1 MKRRE
6 NKKLIYSIIVLI
18 FSVGILI
25 IFFLSITFIS
35 PPSTDG
41 GLVIRVGQYDNPPK
55 IYEDDQGNVIGLF
68 PDLLGYIAVQE
79 GWTIEYVKGTWTE
92 CLDRLENNTIDI
104 MVDVAYS
111 DERAEK
117 YDFNNVEILSNWGI
131 IYKTMGS
138 NIESIDDLENKKMA
152 VMKGSIHTEGEGGIK
167 SLVNKWSINCTFI
180 ELENYYQV
188 FEILDEGGAE
198 VGVVNRLFGL
208 LNENDYYVE
217 KTQIMFNPRKL
228 MFAFPKKAEMNQIL
242 IPRIDEQLLKLK
254 EDPNSLYFIIIDKY
268 IYGHEAIILPE
279 WLVLTLIFTI
289 GLLITFI
296 SASFVLN
303 RAVKSRTAEL
313 QEAHDNL
320 EKKVADRTRELERAN
335 IRLKELD
342 QLKSMFLASMSH
354 ELRTP
359 LNSIIGF
366 TGWILMGMVG
376 DLNEEQKKQLTM
388 VKNSANHLLGL
399 INDILDISKI
409 EAGKLELTIEK
420 FEIAEVVNDIVSSV
434 LPLSKDKGLNLLH
447 IVPEGVILNS
457 DKRRIRQVLIN
468 LVSNAIKFTDQGIV
482 KIDVKSLNNQ
492 DLEVIVSDSGIGIK
506 KEDMELLFKPFQQID
521 MSSTKK
527 HEGTGLGLHLCKKL
541 IDLLHGDISVKSQF
555 GKGSEFKFIIPINFE
570 EEILS

>member
-1 MKRRE
+1 MKRRY
-6 NKKLIYSIIVLI
+6 KISLSLSLTITAGIVIILLVATN
-18 FSVGILI
+18 FNPS
-25 IFFLSITFIS
+25 
-35 PPSTDG
+35 PSTDG

-131 IYKTMGS
+131 IYRKKGS
-138 NIESIDDLENKKMA
+138 NIESIDDLENKKIA
-152 VMKGSIHTEGEGGIK
+152 VMEGSIHTEGEGGIK
-167 SLVNKWSINCTFI
+167 SLVNKWGINCTFI

-198 VGVVNRLFGL
+198 VGIVNRLFGL

-228 MFAFPKKAEMNQIL
+228 MFAFPKNAEMNQIL

-279 WLVLTLIFTI
+279 WLILSLIFSI

-296 SASFVLN
+296 SASFILN

-313 QEAHDNL
+313 QKAHNEL
-320 EKKVADRTRELERAN
+320 EIKVAERTKELKYAN
-335 IRLKELD
+335 IRLKDLD
-342 QLKSMFLASMSH
+342 RIKSMFLASMSH

-366 TGWILMGMVG
+366 TGWLLMGMEG

-388 VKNSANHLLGL
+388 VENSADHLLGL

-409 EAGKLELTIEK
+409 EAGKVELVIEK
-420 FEIAEVVNDIVSSV
+420 FKIAEVVNDVVSSV
-434 LPLSKDKGLNLLH
+434 LPLAKDKGLKL
-447 IVPEGVILNS
+447 IYDFPEELVLNS
-457 DKRRIRQVLIN
+457 DKRRIKQILMN

-482 KIDVKSLNNQ
+482 KIMVKSLNNK

-506 KEDMELLFKPFQQID
+506 KEDIELLFKPFQQVD

-527 HEGTGLGLHLCKKL
+527 HGGTGLGLHLCKKL
-541 IDLLHGDISVKSQF
+541 IELLHGDISVKSQF
-555 GKGSEFKFIIPINFE
+555 GEGSEFKFIIPIKFKE
-570 EEILS
+570 VV

>member
-6 NKKLIYSIIVLI
+6 NKKLIYSIIALI

-25 IFFLSITFIS
+25 IFFISITFIS

-68 PDLLGYIAVQE
+68 PDLLGYIAAQE
-79 GWTIEYVKGTWTE
+79 GWTIEYVKGTWSE
-92 CLDRLENNTIDI
+92 CLNRLENNEIDI

-131 IYKTMGS
+131 IYRKKGS
-138 NIESIDDLENKKMA
+138 NIESIDDLENKKIA
-152 VMKGSIHTEGEGGIK
+152 VMEGSIHTEGEGGIK
-167 SLVNKWSINCTFI
+167 SLVNKWGINCTFI

-217 KTQIMFNPRKL
+217 KTPIMFNPRKL
-228 MFAFPKKAEMNQIL
+228 MFAFPKNAELNQIL

-296 SASFVLN
+296 SASVVLN

-313 QEAHDNL
+313 QKAHNEL
-320 EKKVADRTRELERAN
+320 EIKVAERTKELKHAN
-335 IRLKELD
+335 IKLKDLD
-342 QLKSMFLASMSH
+342 RIKSMFLASMSH

-366 TGWILMGMVG
+366 TGWLLMGMEG

-388 VKNSANHLLGL
+388 VESSADHLLGL

-409 EAGKLELTIEK
+409 EAGKVELDFEK
-420 FEIAEVVNDIVSSV
+420 FEIAEVVNDVVSSV
-434 LPLSKDKGLNLLH
+434 LPLVKDKGLKL
-447 IVPEGVILNS
+447 ISDFPEGLVLNS
-457 DKRRIRQVLIN
+457 DKRRIKQILMN

-482 KIDVKSLNNQ
+482 KIDMKSLNNK

-506 KEDMELLFKPFQQID
+506 KEDMELLFKPFQQVD

-555 GKGSEFKFIIPINFE
+555 GEGSEFKFIIPIK
-570 EEILS
+570 LKKVV